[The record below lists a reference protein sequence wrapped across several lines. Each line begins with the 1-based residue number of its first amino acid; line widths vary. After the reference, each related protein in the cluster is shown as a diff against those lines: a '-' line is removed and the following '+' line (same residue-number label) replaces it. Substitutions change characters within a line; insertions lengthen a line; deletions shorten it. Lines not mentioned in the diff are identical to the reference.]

1 MNPANKTE
9 EWEVTTDEDG
19 IAIFKGLSYGT
30 TGNAVDQGLTTY
42 WIVETVAP
50 TYDVVVGKDENGEN
64 IIEKKQYNLLKAP
77 LEVTVTATSHLESN
91 KVVVENRKFT
101 LPVTGGV
108 GTVIFTLGGLAIMG
122 AAAFLYMRT
131 TRRA

>member
-1 MNPANKTE
+1 M
-9 EWEVTTDEDG
+9 EVTTGENG
-19 IAIFKGLSYGT
+19 RAIFTGLSYGVK
-30 TGNAVDQGLTTY
+30 GNTADEASTTY
-42 WIVETVAP
+42 WIVETQAP
-50 TYDVVVGKDENGEN
+50 KYTVIDKEGNE
-64 IIEKKQYNLLKAP
+64 IEKEYNILKKP
-77 LEVTVTATSHLESN
+77 FEVTVNATSHQVSN
-91 KVVVENRKFT
+91 KVVVANSKFT